1 MAAGGETCL
10 YRFRFASTGMLIL
23 MICTSGPRYHLILF
37 YFCPSFVQQSSEL
50 TCHTTVLKSSTN
62 VSHER
67 FFEHPQ

>member
-37 YFCPSFVQQSSEL
+37 FSALLLFS
-50 TCHTTVLKSSTN
+50 N
-62 VSHER
+62 
-67 FFEHPQ
+67 PQN